1 MINPKTQERELCYI
15 ARITKITPIEG
26 ADNIELV
33 TINDGW
39 VCIAKIGEFKVDD
52 LCVYFEIDSKLP
64 ETEWS
69 EFLASKHYKVKTMK
83 LGKFKVISQG
93 LALPVSAFG
102 WELSTTGQFAGDV
115 PIIITND
122 NTFPYFAEGDFLTSY
137 LGVTYSVMEDN
148 KRKASSA
155 DKYKKMAQRHPKIFQ
170 KPFVKWLYKKDW
182 GKKLLFVFFGK
193 KKDTR
198 NWPQWVVKTD
208 EERIEN
214 MPWVL
219 QDKNIKWFATEKI
232 DGTSTTFTLKR
243 AKNIFLD
250 SEYYVCSRNVV
261 FDTPEKAER
270 CWYDN
275 NVYLEM
281 AKKYNIRQI
290 LGKMLALDDSLDF
303 ITIQGETYGE
313 GIQKKTYDLKG
324 HDLAIFNVILGYKNG
339 EVVRLNPAQMKE
351 LMDEYNLPCVP
362 ILNESYILPD
372 TIEELR
378 NYVNSEPSKI
388 DGKIKEGIVF
398 RSEDGKRSFKC
409 VSPDFLIKYH
419 S

>member
-1 MINPKTQERELCYI
+1 MINPKTQERELCYV

-26 ADNIELV
+26 ADNIELI

-64 ETEWS
+64 EAEWS

-102 WELSTTGQFAGDV
+102 WELGTSGQFAEDV
-115 PIIITND
+115 PIIITKDKN
-122 NTFPYFAEGDFLTSY
+122 FPYFAEGDFLTSY
-137 LGVTYSVMEDN
+137 LGVTYSVAEDN
-148 KRKASSA
+148 KRKAPSV
-155 DKYKKMAQRHPKIFQ
+155 DKYKKMAQRHPKVFQ
-170 KPFVKWLYKKDW
+170 KSFVRWLYKRNW

-208 EERIEN
+208 EERVEN

-243 AKNIFLD
+243 AKNIFTN

-270 CWYDN
+270 CYYDS

-281 AKKYNIRQI
+281 AEKYNMRQV
-290 LGKMLALDDSLDF
+290 LGKMLALDDSLSF
-303 ITIQGETYGE
+303 VTIQGETYGE
-313 GIQKKTYDLKG
+313 SIQKRTYGLKG
-324 HDLAIFNVILGYKNG
+324 RDLAVFNVIFGYNTG
-339 EVVRLNPAQMKE
+339 EVVRLNPHKMKSI
-351 LMDEYNLPCVP
+351 MDEYEIPTVP

-378 NYVNSEPSKI
+378 VYVDKETSKI
-388 DGKIKEGIVF
+388 DGKMKEGIVF
-398 RSEDGKRSFKC
+398 RSSDGKKSFKC
-409 VSPDFLIKYH
+409 VSPTYLIKYH